1 MLRKEVQLWQKEILA
16 MNSDSRQGLFTRAMM
31 LTAKQE
37 QSKDL
42 SQWQTAMNSHMIR
55 ATSTGAVQAQK
66 PLHTQ
71 RRFKSAVSSGKAC
84 VPWGRR
90 GLRCSCKR
98 CCGSVGTFL
107 CIAQKRWPCCIFKR
121 NIYCGLQTSERTS
134 QRQIRC
140 WNNNCWHNRHWRS

>member
-16 MNSDSRQGLFTRAMM
+16 MNSDFRQGLFTRAMM

-55 ATSTGAVQAQK
+55 ATSTGAVQAN
-66 PLHTQ
+66 TQ

-84 VPWGRR
+84 VP
-90 GLRCSCKR
+90 
-98 CCGSVGTFL
+98 
-107 CIAQKRWPCCIFKR
+107 
-121 NIYCGLQTSERTS
+121 
-134 QRQIRC
+134 
-140 WNNNCWHNRHWRS
+140 